1 MNSSVLET
9 LSNFGIIPV
18 VKIENSSD
26 ALPLAEALR
35 QAGLLCAEITFRTD
49 AAEESIR
56 SIAGEFPEI
65 LIGAGTVL
73 TIDQAKR
80 AVSAGAKFIV
90 SPGLNEAVVRFC
102 QEQTVAVMPGVATA
116 TEIQQALRLGL
127 STLKFFPAEAS
138 GGLKTLK
145 ALAPVFGNVK
155 FVPTGGVNS
164 DNMMAYL
171 QSEFVAAVGGSWM
184 VKSDLI
190 RAGRFEEIT
199 ALAREAVK
207 KMLGFRLKKVV
218 LNEKN
223 GAHGNLSPA
232 SEAKSLALF
241 DFLEISE
248 TEPSERLVIGTHFPE
263 RAAFFLRNS
272 GLNIR
277 SENGLIFIVSPVRNR
292 EIILEKID

>member
-1 MNSSVLET
+1 MVYSVLEL
-9 LSNFGIIPV
+9 LSMFGIIPV
-18 VKIENSSD
+18 VKIENAGD

-35 QAGLLCAEITFRTD
+35 QAGLPCAEITFRTE

-56 SIAGEFPEI
+56 NINREFPDM
-65 LIGAGTVL
+65 LVGAGTVL

-80 AVSAGAKFIV
+80 AISAGAKFIV
-90 SPGLNEAVVRFC
+90 SPGLNDAVVRYC
-102 QEQTVAVMPGVATA
+102 QKKNIAVMPGVATA
-116 TEIQQALRLGL
+116 TEIQQALHLGL

-171 QSEFVAAVGGSWM
+171 KSEFVGAVGGSWM

-190 RAGRFEEIT
+190 RSRRFEDIT

-207 KMLGFRLKKVV
+207 KMLGFHLKKVV
-218 LNEKN
+218 LNETN
-223 GAHGNLSPA
+223 NAPGNLYPA
-232 SEAKSLALF
+232 SEANPLALF
-241 DFLEISE
+241 DFLEVSE
-248 TEPSERLVIGTHFPE
+248 TGTLEQFVIGTHFPK

-272 GLNIR
+272 GLDIR
-277 SENGLIFIVSPVRNR
+277 TENELVFSESPVLNR
-292 EIILEKID
+292 KIILEKID